1 MRHGMHDTPHNVR
14 TMTLPVVPNVTVF
27 ISHGDVVSIGNA
39 GGQEGEL
46 QREVSALLGK
56 LDAQGQQL
64 AELQHHQTQARQLT
78 ATLHST
84 TDALEKSQAEL
95 QQTASALESTQQ
107 QLAQAR
113 AAMPFPLRLDFTCQV
128 SSCAV
133 AKMTCK
139 YSG

>member
-1 MRHGMHDTPHNVR
+1 MASTRR
-14 TMTLPVVPNVTVF
+14 ALPFHIHLEPT
-27 ISHGDVVSIGNA
+27 GDA
-39 GGQEGEL
+39 GRQEQEL
-46 QREVSALLGK
+46 QREVSALMGK
-56 LDAQGQQL
+56 LEAQGREL

-107 QLAQAR
+107 QLAQAC
-113 AAMPFPLRLDFTCQV
+113 AAMLLPPRLTLTYGV
-128 SSCAV
+128 SGSAG
-133 AKMTCK
+133 AKQARE